1 MDFTLRPP
9 LPPSSSLL
17 LFCVSAQFLIFFFF
31 CSVFFQ
37 LHVKR
42 GDHLKGARMLIRVA
56 NNISKFPARKWF
68 LKFMSDVWSSHETNT
83 SHERSPIQNTKFLL
97 TRSPIDGTS
106 RKSPILVSDRE
117 HFLGCKNRPKNIM
130 VSVIL
135 PHDYKPFSSSLIFL
149 FIVVR
154 RSVTLDVYP
163 AVELY

>member
-1 MDFTLRPP
+1 MDFTLRNPP
-9 LPPSSSLL
+9 LSCCCFVSLYNF
-17 LFCVSAQFLIFFFF
+17 LFFFFF
-31 CSVFFQ
+31 CPVFLQ

-68 LKFMSDVWSSHETNT
+68 LYFMSDVWSSHEANT
-83 SHERSPIQNTKFLL
+83 SHERSPTQNTKFLL

-106 RKSPILVSDRE
+106 HKSPILVSDRE
-117 HFLGCKNRPKNIM
+117 RFLGCKNRPKNIM
-130 VSVIL
+130 ASVIL
-135 PHDYKPFSSSLIFL
+135 PHDYKLFSSSLIFL

-154 RSVTLDVYP
+154 RWVMFDVYP

>member
-9 LPPSSSLL
+9 PPLPPPCCCFVSLHNF
-17 LFCVSAQFLIFFFF
+17 LFFFFF
-31 CSVFFQ
+31 CPLFFQ

-68 LKFMSDVWSSHETNT
+68 LYFLSDVWSFHEANT
-83 SHERSPIQNTKFLL
+83 SHERCPIQNTKFLL
-97 TRSPIDGTS
+97 TRNPVDGTS

-117 HFLGCKNRPKNIM
+117 HFLGSKNSPKNIM
-130 VSVIL
+130 ASVI
-135 PHDYKPFSSSLIFL
+135 PPRDYKRFSSSLIFL
-149 FIVVR
+149 FIAVR
-154 RSVTLDVYP
+154 RSVILDVYP